1 MVFIGFGL
9 ANVSF
14 DCLLIP
20 GRALIDELEV
30 GREKEANALFT
41 GFQLAGRMIA
51 LALGASGLTSSGLF
65 GVYLGIEA
73 HFNAMF
79 MLSTLF
85 FIFSLI
91 LVTIFV
97 NDNGA
102 VVNHDKSSSS
112 KERIPI
118 ITQNEEININQA
130 DLFNYEAIPKI
141 TNGGIVL
148 NVNYDINRFYDFKVH
163 TSVLLC
169 SVQAMGWMGI

>member
-1 MVFIGFGL
+1 MFVGFGL
-9 ANVSF
+9 ADISF
-14 DCLLIP
+14 DCILIP

-79 MLSTLF
+79 ILSTLF

-118 ITQNEEININQA
+118 ITQNEEISIHRA
-130 DLFNYEAIPKI
+130 DLFNYATIPKI
-141 TNGGIVL
+141 TSSIIVSDM
-148 NVNYDINRFYDFKVH
+148 NHDINRFYDFKVC

-169 SVQAMGWMGI
+169 SVQVMGWMGIW